1 MAVCAR
7 AANKEATMIGT
18 NHRETLRAM
27 GGGKDL
33 ASPFNEGFSFTP
45 QEYAVLKKTH
55 PQLFDSDPKRRLA
68 NWKTWADSSEGKAF
82 RIR

>member
-1 MAVCAR
+1 MQG
-7 AANKEATMIGT
+7 NK
-18 NHRETLRAM
+18 HRDTLRAM

-45 QEYAVLKKTH
+45 NEYAQLKTTH
-55 PQLFDSDPKRRLA
+55 PQLFDADPVQRLA
-68 NWKTWADSSEGKAF
+68 NWKAWAVSSEGRAM

>member
-1 MAVCAR
+1 MQGS
-7 AANKEATMIGT
+7 K
-18 NHRETLRAM
+18 HRDTLRAM

-45 QEYAVLKKTH
+45 AEYALLQQTK
-55 PQLFDSDPKRRLA
+55 PELFDADPKRRLD
-68 NWKTWADSSEGKAF
+68 NWKAWADSSEGRAF